1 MTARRSLALLL
12 ALAVVAGV
20 LAGCGGG
27 TSSKAPVLASEKKLE
42 GMYEA
47 CRNIQLVD
55 GESKTTIS
63 VASLPSM
70 ATIEKQAVLKRSN
83 GMTRTDTWKGTPLVA
98 VLDLKGVARPFKE
111 LKVTAWDGYV
121 GRVGYEIAV
130 APDTMLA
137 YRVNGK
143 PIPKEDGPV
152 RLVVPS
158 QDGFYWIR
166 MITKI
171 EVLR

>member
-1 MTARRSLALLL
+1 MRSVRPVALLL
-12 ALAVVAGV
+12 VILTVAG
-20 LAGCGGG
+20 LLLGCGGA
-27 TSSKAPVLASEKKLE
+27 TSSKTPLLESEKKLA

-47 CRNIQLVD
+47 CQNIQLID
-55 GESKTTIS
+55 GANKTTIS
-63 VASLPSM
+63 AASLPSM
-70 ATIEKQAVLKRSN
+70 ATVEKQAVLKRSN
-83 GMTRTDTWKGTPLVA
+83 GMTHTDTWKGTPLGSI
-98 VLDLKGVARPFKE
+98 LDSKGVTGPFKE

-121 GRVGYEIAV
+121 GRVGYDIAV

-143 PIPKEDGPV
+143 AIPREDGPT

-171 EVLR
+171 EVMR